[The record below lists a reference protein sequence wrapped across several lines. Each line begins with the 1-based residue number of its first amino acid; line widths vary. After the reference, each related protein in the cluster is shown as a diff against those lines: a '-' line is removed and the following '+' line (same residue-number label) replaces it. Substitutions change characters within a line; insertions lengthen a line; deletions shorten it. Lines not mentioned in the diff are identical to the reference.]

1 MICCG
6 KEFFDIVSIKSTTV
20 GRRDSYVLQKGLQ
33 VTNIKIDFF

>member
-6 KEFFDIVSIKSTTV
+6 KEFVDIVSIKNTTV